1 MVQMNRAIFLDR
13 DGTIIEEKNYLL
25 DVNQISLLE
34 NSVKGLKILQDSFL
48 LIIVSNQSG
57 VARGYFTEKE
67 VNKVNEALLNMLEKQ
82 GVHISSVYYCPHYEN
97 GVVEKY
103 SINCNCRKPKT
114 GLIDKACLDFAIDL
128 NKSYVIGDKDS
139 DIQLAQNA
147 GCRSILIKNSNYLN
161 KIFPNHIAKD
171 LYDAAKYIM
180 EKE

>member
-1 MVQMNRAIFLDR
+1 MNRAIFLDR
-13 DGTIIEEKNYLL
+13 DGTIIEEKNYLS
-25 DVNQISLLE
+25 DVNQILLLE
-34 NSVKGLKILQDSFL
+34 NSVKGLKILQDTFL

-57 VARGYFTEKE
+57 VSRGYFTEKE

-82 GVHISSVYYCPHYEN
+82 SVHISGVYYCPHYEN
-97 GVVEKY
+97 GVIEKY
-103 SINCNCRKPKT
+103 SINCTCRKPKT

-139 DIQLAQNA
+139 DIQLAKNV

-161 KIFPNHIAKD
+161 KISPNYVAID
-171 LYDAAKYIM
+171 LYDAAKYILDL

>member
-1 MVQMNRAIFLDR
+1 MNRSIFLDR
-13 DGTIIEEKNYLL
+13 DGTIIEEKNYLS
-25 DVNQISLLE
+25 DVKQILLLE
-34 NSVKGLKILQDSFL
+34 NSVKGLKILQDNFL

-67 VNKVNEALLNMLEKQ
+67 VNKVNEALLNMLEDQ
-82 GVHISSVYYCPHYEN
+82 GVHISGVYYCPHYVN

-114 GLIDKACLDFAIDL
+114 GLIDKACLDFSIDL

-139 DIQLAQNA
+139 DIQLAKNA

-161 KIFPNHIAKD
+161 KISPNYTAKD
-171 LYDAAKYIM
+171 LYDAAKYIL